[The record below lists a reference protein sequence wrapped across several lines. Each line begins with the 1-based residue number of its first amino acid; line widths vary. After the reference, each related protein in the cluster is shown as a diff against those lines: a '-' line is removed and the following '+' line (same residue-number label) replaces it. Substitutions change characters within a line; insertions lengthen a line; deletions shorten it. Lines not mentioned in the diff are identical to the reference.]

1 MKALISIF
9 FFHLLFTGYCFA
21 QERNELLKELDKAI
35 EMRQFYMDRK
45 ESRIDSLR
53 RLLLPGQSMEK
64 RYLINNEIYKEYN
77 TYRCDSAMRY
87 VFYNRELA
95 EKLGIRKYKDETAIN
110 LSMLLSTTGMYRESI
125 DNLKQIDRSRLD
137 SSLLYDYYY
146 ISEWTYY
153 AAGEYSNDS
162 LYAPEYRKLERFYTD
177 SVFSVL
183 EKDTERYNYYKGK
196 RLLQDGKLEEALNI
210 FLAIYTDI
218 QVDTRLYAIVT
229 YDIAN
234 IYNRFGSYDL
244 YERFLILAAIS
255 DQVNPLKENLAGQEL
270 ALYLFRNK
278 PDDLDRAYRYIQC
291 SMDDARFYNNRLRI
305 VQISEKLPV
314 IVKAYQEKSEKEKSK
329 ITFALLAITLLSI
342 VTIASLAYVSK
353 QIKLVKKSRQEV
365 QKLNVELNQIN
376 SKLNEAN
383 HTKEEYVSLFINLCS
398 SYIDKLDKYRE
409 MVKRKL
415 IAKQIDD
422 LYKMVNS
429 TRNIE
434 MELDDFFDSFDSAF
448 LKLYPTFIE
457 EFNDLLLPDEKILP
471 KKNELLNRELRIF
484 ALIRLGIDDSSRIAS
499 FLRYSAQTI
508 YNNRTKVRNKAK
520 DKETF
525 ERNLLNIGTYSV
537 DGLKNNLA

>member
-1 MKALISIF
+1 MRTLISLVI
-9 FFHLLFTGYCFA
+9 FHLLFTGYSFA
-21 QERNELLKELDKAI
+21 DERDDLLRELDKTI
-35 EMRQFYMDRK
+35 DMRQFYMDKK

-53 RLLLPGQSMEK
+53 AMLKPHLSMEE
-64 RYLINNEIYKEYN
+64 RYLINNQIYQEFN

-87 VFYNRELA
+87 VFYNKELA
-95 EKLGIRKYKDETAIN
+95 DKMGIQKYKDETAIN
-110 LSMLLSTTGMYRESI
+110 MSMLLSTTGMYRESI
-125 DNLKQIDRSRLD
+125 DNLRKIDRNHLD
-137 SSLLYDYYY
+137 NSLLYEYYY

-153 AAGEYSNDS
+153 EAGEYSNDS
-162 LYAPEYRKLERFYTD
+162 LYAPEYRRIERMYTD

-196 RLLQDGKLEEALNI
+196 RLLQDGKLEDALHI
-210 FLAIYTDI
+210 FLATY
-218 QVDTRLYAIVT
+218 QSMRVDTRLYAIIT

-234 IYNRFGSYDL
+234 IYNRFGSHDL
-244 YERFLILAAIS
+244 YEKFLILAAIS

-291 SMDDARFYNNRLRI
+291 SMEDARFYNNRLRI
-305 VQISEKLPV
+305 VQISEKLPI
-314 IVKAYQEKSEKEKSK
+314 IVNAYQEKSEKEKSK
-329 ITFALLAITLLSI
+329 ITFALIVISLLSI
-342 VTIASLAYVSK
+342 ATIALLIYVYK
-353 QIKLVKKSRQEV
+353 QMRLVKKNRKEV
-365 QKLNVELNQIN
+365 QQLNLELGEIN

-383 HTKEEYVSLFINLCS
+383 HTKEEYVSLFIDLCS

-409 MVKRKL
+409 TVKRKL

-457 EFNDLLLPDEKILP
+457 DFNELLLPDEKIRP

-499 FLRYSAQTI
+499 FMRYSAQTV

-520 DKETF
+520 DRENF
-525 ERNLLNIGTYSV
+525 EKRVMEIGI
-537 DGLKNNLA
+537 